1 MMLTYYIYCH
11 SEKEGFFMGRLE
23 NKVAIV
29 TGAGRGH
36 AEAVARRFAKEGAAV
51 AICDVIPV
59 QELEAKVGSEIRSA
73 GADVLCFETD
83 VSQEAPV
90 NEMVAATIEKFGT
103 VDILANV
110 VGIAGPTKDIWDMSF
125 AEWRRT
131 LEVNLDSLFICSK
144 AVLPE
149 MIRKKYGKIINFSS
163 GTGKQPLSHRA
174 PYATSKMGVIGFTR
188 TLAADVGRYNINV
201 NAICPGWHVERSLEL
216 ARGRTKYMNKPFDA
230 EALRARYGQ
239 TNPKSVIAGRWCADE
254 GYSDKGAGP
263 EDAAALA
270 VFLASHDS
278 ANMTGQDINCGG
290 TVMW

>member
-1 MMLTYYIYCH
+1 
-11 SEKEGFFMGRLE
+11 MGRLAG
-23 NKVAIV
+23 KVAIV

-51 AICDVIPV
+51 SICDVMPV
-59 QELEAKVGSEIRSA
+59 QDLEAKVGSDIRAA
-73 GADVLCFETD
+73 GGEVICFETD

-90 NEMVAATIEKFGT
+90 NEMVAVTIEKFGT

-110 VGIAGPTKDIWDMSF
+110 VGIAGPTKDLWDMSLT
-125 AEWRRT
+125 EWRRT

-149 MIRKKYGKIINFSS
+149 MIRKKYGRIINFSS

-188 TLAADVGRYNINV
+188 TLAADVGRYNITV
-201 NAICPGWHVERSLEL
+201 NAICPGWHTERSLEL
-216 ARGRTKYMNKPFDA
+216 ARGRAEYMNKPFDA
-230 EALRARYGQ
+230 AALRERYERED
-239 TNPKSVIAGRWCADE
+239 PKRVIAGRWCTDE
-254 GYSDKGAGP
+254 GYNDKGSVS

-270 VFLASHDS
+270 VFLASDES
-278 ANMTGQDINCGG
+278 ANMTGQDINTGG